1 MSENEETAT
10 PKKKR
15 RKKKGKK
22 KRTKKVAKRDPNK
35 KAKKKKAKK
44 KAKKKTA
51 KKKAKREK
59 QGVPAWVKTHNRAFG
74 IADRERTPSRPEYTE
89 NRMKTSLT
97 GEHNKIIARM
107 AKEMG
112 MEKKEALDRV
122 VHAGLCRLRTLAYSH
137 A

>member
-1 MSENEETAT
+1 MSENEETATT

-35 KAKKKKAKK
+35 KAKKTSKK
-44 KAKKKTA
+44 KAKKKTS
-51 KKKAKREK
+51 KREK
-59 QGVPAWVKTHNRAFG
+59 QGVPAWVKTHNHAFG
-74 IADRERTPSRPEYTE
+74 IGDRERTPSRPEYTE
-89 NRMKTSLT
+89 SRMKTSVT

-107 AKEMG
+107 AKELG

-122 VHAGLCRLRTLAYSH
+122 VHAGLCRLRTLAYSN